1 MGYFIPSNIEGW
13 LARYID
19 RPEISER
26 YEDGVALAT
35 QTNIVVQ
42 RTDSRFAPAT
52 IMTRGDAAI
61 VLDRLFS
68 RVW

>member
-35 QTNIVVQ
+35 QTNIVVL
-42 RTDSRFAPAT
+42 RTDSRFAPIT

>member
-1 MGYFIPSNIEGW
+1 MI
-13 LARYID
+13 ARYID
-19 RPEISER
+19 RPEIAEW

-35 QTNIVVQ
+35 QANIVVQ
-42 RTDSRFAPAT
+42 HTDSRFAPKT

-61 VLDRLFS
+61 VLDRFFD